1 MTIYYSII
9 LYDMQNIL
17 HAKKIKNQRVVT
29 LDDPQNRANSPVLG
43 SCCRLTLALSPARKR
58 LVVLVLVENL
68 VEFVRDDSRGSLSA
82 TLPRAD
88 ASG

>member
-1 MTIYYSII
+1 MHDIY
-9 LYDMQNIL
+9 

-43 SCCRLTLALSPARKR
+43 SCCRLTLALSPDRES
-58 LVVLVLVENL
+58 LDVIVLVGKLD
-68 VEFVRDDSRGSLSA
+68 EFIRDDSRGSLSA

-88 ASG
+88 ANG